1 MIYRIEAWISLAGIR
16 VLVGEM
22 VCEIEPDG
30 RGRGAFRYTSS
41 YLSKPGAFALDPIS
55 LPLRIYILAALL
67 MKSEPGVPGRSGS
80 KENSYGRYN
89 RARHDTAE
97 RFKRKWRHLEK
108 RIRTME
114 DKVTSREFDWN
125 SRFHG

>member
-1 MIYRIEAWISLAGIR
+1 MSRYNSTSRRGVYCSRDGII
-16 VLVGEM
+16 LG
-22 VCEIEPDG
+22 VC
-30 RGRGAFRYTSS
+30 RGIADYFNFSVFYVRAIVVVVFIFTGFW
-41 YLSKPGAFALDPIS
+41 PIIG
-55 LPLRIYILAALL
+55 IYILAALL

-80 KENSYGRYN
+80 KENSYCRYN

>member
-1 MIYRIEAWISLAGIR
+1 MSRYNNTSRRGVYCSRDGII
-16 VLVGEM
+16 LG
-22 VCEIEPDG
+22 VC
-30 RGRGAFRYTSS
+30 RGIADYFNFSVFYVRAIVVVVFIFTGF
-41 YLSKPGAFALDPIS
+41 LPIIG
-55 LPLRIYILAALL
+55 IYILAALL

-80 KENSYGRYN
+80 KENSYGLYN

-114 DKVTSREFDWN
+114 DKVTSSKFDWN

>member
-1 MIYRIEAWISLAGIR
+1 MSRYSSISRRGVYCSRDGII
-16 VLVGEM
+16 LG
-22 VCEIEPDG
+22 VC
-30 RGRGAFRYTSS
+30 RGIADYFNFSVFYVRAIVVVVFIFTGFW
-41 YLSKPGAFALDPIS
+41 PIIG
-55 LPLRIYILAALL
+55 IYILAALL